1 MNSLTRSSPLSSSI
15 ARGPVHDYSLALP
28 QGLQQRLARAWLW
41 LGLLALIGSGLFSVL
56 LVVSRT
62 PGVNQWLPVA
72 DFFRVALVV
81 HVDLS
86 VLVWFI
92 AMAGL
97 LWSLIGVPG
106 GRVSDAYAAGGRVS
120 DAYAAGSRVSDA
132 YAAGSR
138 VSDAYAAGGR
148 VSDAYAA
155 GGRVSGWAAP
165 LLCAAGAALMSIA
178 PFVDSGEPI
187 MANYIPVLAGPVFLA
202 GLAVFALGTGVLVL
216 RSLWRA
222 PKLGLRFDGGGA
234 LHFGLNASVVA
245 TAVALLAFAASLW
258 QVPTQLAGKAYYE
271 ILFWGGGHALQFT
284 WTLLML
290 VAWLWLAS
298 ACGAPLR
305 LSPRLALA
313 MFGLALVA
321 AFVTP
326 YAYLAHDI
334 ASVEHRNLLT
344 WAMRAGGGPAIVPIG
359 LAVLLALHQAPAHSR
374 TAATR
379 PLRAALVA
387 SLVLFGAGGLI
398 GVFIQGSNVRI
409 PAHYHG
415 CIVGVTLA
423 LMGLVYH
430 LLPRLGY
437 GMADSRWA
445 AWQPTLYGAGQ
456 LMHIVGLVWS
466 GGYGVQRKVAGSE
479 QVLRSGAEIA
489 GMGLMG
495 LGGLIA
501 IAGGVLFVVVV
512 VGAMRRAPQQ
522 PSVRPAERA

>member
-1 MNSLTRSSPLSSSI
+1 MNTLTTPLSGASPRQGAAYSP
-15 ARGPVHDYSLALP
+15 AGHDYALSLP
-28 QGLQQRLARAWLW
+28 QQGLQQRLARAWLW

-56 LVVSRT
+56 LVLSRT

-97 LWSLIGVPG
+97 LWSLNSTPG
-106 GRVSDAYAAGGRVS
+106 GRAW
-120 DAYAAGSRVSDA
+120 
-132 YAAGSR
+132 
-138 VSDAYAAGGR
+138 
-148 VSDAYAA
+148 
-155 GGRVSGWAAP
+155 GWTAP
-165 LLCAAGAALMSIA
+165 VLCAIGTGLMSLA
-178 PFVDSGEPI
+178 PFVDRAEPI
-187 MANYIPVLAGPVFLA
+187 MANYIPVLDGPVFLA
-202 GLAVFALGTGVLVL
+202 GLVVFALGTGVLVL
-216 RSLWRA
+216 RSLWLA
-222 PKLGLRFDGGGA
+222 PRLGLGFDAGGA
-234 LHFGLNASVVA
+234 LRFGLNASVVA
-245 TAVALLAFAASLW
+245 TAVALMAFAWSLA
-258 QVPTQLAGKAYYE
+258 VLPTPLAGKAYYE

-290 VAWLWLAS
+290 VAWLWLAG
-298 ACGAPLR
+298 ACGAPVR

-313 MFGLALVA
+313 MFALALVA
-321 AFVTP
+321 VFVTP
-326 YAYLAHDI
+326 YAYLAYDI

-344 WAMRAGGGPAIVPIG
+344 WAMRVGGGPAILPIG
-359 LAVLLALHQAPAHSR
+359 LAVLLALRAAPASAN
-374 TAATR
+374 TPVTR
-379 PLRAALVA
+379 PLRAALL
-387 SLVLFGAGGLI
+387 SSVLLFAAGGLI

-423 LMGLVYH
+423 LMGAVYH

-437 GMADSRWA
+437 GTPGSRWA

-479 QVLRSGAEIA
+479 QVLRSTAEVA

-501 IAGGVLFVVVV
+501 IIGGVLFVVVV
-512 VGAMRRAPQQ
+512 IQSMRHPAPAAVRATPGAT
-522 PSVRPAERA
+522 